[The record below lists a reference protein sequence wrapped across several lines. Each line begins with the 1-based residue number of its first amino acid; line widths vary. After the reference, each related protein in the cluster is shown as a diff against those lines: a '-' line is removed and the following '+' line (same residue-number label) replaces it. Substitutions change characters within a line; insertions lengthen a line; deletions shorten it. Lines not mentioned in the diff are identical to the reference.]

1 MSLKRARTQETDTGL
16 STQFSQEL
24 MPAYSQSSM
33 YGSRR
38 RRFRG
43 FTGRYSLR
51 RRRSSYVSRI
61 PRAVTPYNYAYP
73 IARNI
78 NIDAPINLSTG
89 WQARGPGLGF
99 SFRLNEIVMQFAD
112 ATAITKPIGGF
123 TELTS
128 LFDQWRIAKIECK
141 LIYSASNHNSVNLA
155 TNDIALPVIH
165 IVTDY
170 DDRTVDSATFNAQEY
185 PQCRT
190 VRLGAIH
197 KHNFVPRVKGYVDG
211 SGVTRAATSGTSSW
225 FDCAV
230 ADIDHYG
237 MKVQYDNFG
246 DIAPTQDP
254 NVYVGTCKFQFRI
267 YFQFKNP
274 R

>member
-1 MSLKRARTQETDTGL
+1 MSQKRQRTDDTDNESQL
-16 STQFSQEL
+16 TQFT
-24 MPAYSQSSM
+24 MPSYSQSTM

-43 FTGRYSLR
+43 LTSRYPAR
-51 RRRSSYVSRI
+51 RRRSYTARV
-61 PRAVTPYNYAYP
+61 PRSLTPYNFAYP

-99 SFRLNEIVMQFAD
+99 SFRLSEMVMQYSD
-112 ATAITKPIGGF
+112 GTAISKPFGGY
-123 TELTS
+123 TELTA
-128 LFDQWRIAKIECK
+128 LFDQWRIAKVECK
-141 LIYSASNHNSVNLA
+141 IIYSASNHNQVPST
-155 TNDIALPVIH
+155 TNEIALPVVH

-170 DDRTVDSATFNAQEY
+170 DDRLVDNASFNAQEY

-190 VRLGAIH
+190 VRLGAIQ
-197 KHNFVPRVKGYVDG
+197 KHSFIPRVRGYVQG
-211 SGVTRAATSGTSSW
+211 SETTRAAGSDRSAW
-225 FDCAV
+225 YDCAV

-237 MKVQYDNFG
+237 MKIQYDNFA
-246 DIAPTQDP
+246 DQAPTYDP
-254 NVYVGTCKFQFRI
+254 NVYVGTCKFQFRV